1 MSGDREKI
9 IHIIPEST
17 FQELFKY
24 KIRFSKYLAVGYWR
38 LKNVTV
44 KVYLPI
50 FGPFFPF
57 FGEMRIFPKNSVILY
72 PLMPSNFMQN
82 IKKI

>member
-1 MSGDREKI
+1 MEKKQSLSI
-9 IHIIPEST
+9 T

-24 KIRFSKYLAVGYWR
+24 EIRFSKYLAVGYWR

-57 FGEMRIFPKNSVILY
+57 FLENE
-72 PLMPSNFMQN
+72 NFSEKWCMGQFIPIN
-82 IKKI
+82 AL